1 MRKIFLVLFLTLAP
15 PAALATDTV
24 TSSTVSSTVASS
36 SNTVASTSG
45 NTVVDKATTAAT
57 ASSPSVVINNS
68 DICVTGVSGAVQTS
82 IFGVS
87 GGVTIRDENC
97 ERLKIGRF
105 LFGSGLKIAAVS
117 LLCEDRR
124 VFDAML
130 QAGTPCPFKGLIGDK
145 AKKLWAENPE
155 LSPEGSRVRK
165 DAAEAAVAKK
175 RAKKRAEMKA
185 MPDTTDDFHT
195 DRYGE

>member
-1 MRKIFLVLFLTLAP
+1 MRTNTGIFLVALLTLAP
-15 PAALATDTV
+15 TMALAVDTV
-24 TSSTVSSTVASS
+24 TSATVSSTVASS
-36 SNTVASTSG
+36 SNTVASSSG

-57 ASSPSVVINNS
+57 ASSPGIVINNS

-82 IFGVS
+82 LFGVS
-87 GGVTIRDENC
+87 SGGTIRDLNC

-130 QAGTPCPFKGLIGDK
+130 QAGTPCPFRGLIGDK

-165 DAAEAAVAKK
+165 DAADAELAEKVAAL
-175 RAKKRAEMKA
+175 KA
-185 MPDTTDDFHT
+185 MPDTTDDFYP
-195 DRYGE
+195 DRDGE

>member
-1 MRKIFLVLFLTLAP
+1 MRKNTGIFVV
-15 PAALATDTV
+15 ALATALSSPAWAVDTV
-24 TSSTVSSTVASS
+24 TSSTVSSTVSSS
-36 SNTVASTSG
+36 SNTVASSSG

-57 ASSPSVVINNS
+57 ASSPGIVINNS
-68 DICVTGVSGAVQTS
+68 DICVTGISGAIQTS
-82 IFGVS
+82 VFGVS
-87 GGVTIRDENC
+87 SGGTIRDLNC

-145 AKKLWAENPE
+145 AKKLWAENPQ
-155 LSPEGSRVRK
+155 LSPEGSRVRR
-165 DAAEAAVAKK
+165 DAAEAEVAKK
-175 RAKKRAEMKA
+175 RAEIKA
-185 MPDTTDDFHT
+185 RPDTTDDFYPER
-195 DRYGE
+195 DGQ